1 MSELKT
7 RLSADL
13 TDSRKAR
20 DKVRTVCLS
29 TTLSEIRN
37 REIETGGEA
46 TDEDVLAVL
55 TKAIKQRRDSAEQ
68 MRAGGREELAAK
80 EEAEA
85 ELLQAYL
92 PEPLTPDEV
101 REIIRGIVGEGASQ
115 MGEVMGRLMPRIR
128 GRFDGK
134 HANALVREVMGG

>member
-13 TDSRKAR
+13 TEARKAR

-29 TTLSEIRN
+29 TTLSEVRN
-37 REIETGGEA
+37 REIDTGAEA
-46 TDEDVLAVL
+46 SDEAVLAVV
-55 TKAIKQRRDSAEQ
+55 TKAIKQRRDAAEQ

-92 PEPLTPDEV
+92 PEPLSPDEV
-101 REIIRGIVGEGASQ
+101 RGIIREIVDGGASN
-115 MGEVMGRLMPRIR
+115 MGAVMGGLMPRIR

-134 HANALVREVMGG
+134 EANALVREVMGE